1 MSPRVQLVLYPDGDS
16 AFASTTTM
24 SLQIELPDHY
34 DPEQVLGAIQK
45 HLRADYPLAIIRAEP
60 SDCGGGTRLSLG
72 EVGARGRAGT
82 DETRPSGRWQS
93 VDEDEHPER
102 VRKAL
107 QLLLAP
113 RLEAQFSVL
122 HEASRAR

>member
-60 SDCGGGTRLSLG
+60 SDHDGYDATWHIYRDGHST
-72 EVGARGRAGT
+72 V
-82 DETRPSGRWQS
+82 
-93 VDEDEHPER
+93 
-102 VRKAL
+102 
-107 QLLLAP
+107 
-113 RLEAQFSVL
+113 AQ
-122 HEASRAR
+122 EPA